1 MINELDLPLDQEI
14 MVLVCL
20 LVLLLWVIRPR
31 RSAQR
36 SPDRMEAP
44 QTVETTSQD
53 LNPEYGRY
61 IQLGMRG

>member
-14 MVLVCL
+14 MLLACL

-36 SPDRMEAP
+36 SPDETGTP

>member
-1 MINELDLPLDQEI
+1 MIELDLPLDQQI
-14 MVLVCL
+14 ILIFFLFVF
-20 LVLLLWVIRPR
+20 LLWVIRPR